1 MSIPELKDHQV
12 DSAATSRAAAWSLAQ
27 GDFVYRHDDAPL
39 FIAAHGATLEDD
51 QGYKY
56 LDAEAANGAAILGY
70 DSSLFD
76 EALNRVRDI
85 PTIPSFCETEVRLR
99 VAHRMASLLDEAAGC
114 RGRVAFDLGGAQGIE
129 LALKIARCN
138 NPHRSRFVTFE
149 GAYHGRSPFTSQLS
163 ASQRYRSVNGEWCIP
178 VTRLPYP
185 DCEQCRFGENASDCT
200 TTCISYVRQ
209 MVSNEFA
216 GLVSQSGVSDV
227 CAVIIEPMLN
237 AGGMVF
243 PDPRYM
249 EFVVETF
256 RAQGAL
262 IVMDEVFT
270 GLYRMGTPFGFQ
282 RYSFVPDIVVV
293 SKALTNGMVPLSCV
307 WGRDPLLAPENFP
320 PGTHSVTFANN
331 PFSLAVAECV
341 LDRLTAWDD
350 LSASLSMLEA
360 SLRDALE
367 AVVSSSPLARS
378 ATVMGGVGRIL
389 LTEPVASKIRQNA
402 LKVARQDSV
411 DGYHGMLIASTGMA
425 PNVIAVHPPLNISP
439 SLISTMKKLLL
450 RAFQQTEFS

>member
-1 MSIPELKDHQV
+1 
-12 DSAATSRAAAWSLAQ
+12 
-27 GDFVYRHDDAPL
+27 
-39 FIAAHGATLEDD
+39 
-51 QGYKY
+51 
-56 LDAEAANGAAILGY
+56 
-70 DSSLFD
+70 
-76 EALNRVRDI
+76 
-85 PTIPSFCETEVRLR
+85 
-99 VAHRMASLLDEAAGC
+99 
-114 RGRVAFDLGGAQGIE
+114 
-129 LALKIARCN
+129 
-138 NPHRSRFVTFE
+138 
-149 GAYHGRSPFTSQLS
+149 
-163 ASQRYRSVNGEWCIP
+163 
-178 VTRLPYP
+178 
-185 DCEQCRFGENASDCT
+185 
-200 TTCISYVRQ
+200 
-209 MVSNEFA
+209 
-216 GLVSQSGVSDV
+216 
-227 CAVIIEPMLN
+227 MLN

-282 RYSFVPDIVVV
+282 RYNFVPDIVVV

-320 PGTHSVTFANN
+320 PGTHSVTFGNN

-360 SLRDALE
+360 SLRDALD

-411 DGYHGMLIASTGMA
+411 DGFHGMLIASTGMA

-439 SLISTMKKLLL
+439 SLIATMKKLLL